1 MRNIWISKMRI
12 MNGTVTM
19 RTVVTAFTSK
29 ELVEEAQAAVRRK
42 NAATDPMYSIIFDDI
57 ESILLYEI
65 REEVPIL
72 NDED

>member
-1 MRNIWISKMRI
+1 MRNVWISKMRI
-12 MNGTVTM
+12 MNGSVTM

-29 ELVEEAQAAVRRK
+29 ELAEEAQAAVRRK
-42 NAATDPMYSIIFDDI
+42 NAAADPMYSIIFDDI
-57 ESILLYEI
+57 ESVPLYET

>member
-1 MRNIWISKMRI
+1 MRI
-12 MNGTVTM
+12 MNGSVTM

-29 ELVEEAQAAVRRK
+29 ELAEEAQAAVRRK

-57 ESILLYEI
+57 ESVPLYET

>member
-1 MRNIWISKMRI
+1 MRKVWVSKMRI
-12 MNGTVTM
+12 MNGSVTM

-29 ELVEEAQAAVRRK
+29 ELAKEAQSAVRRK

-57 ESILLYEI
+57 ESVRLYET

-72 NDED
+72 NEED